1 MEKRWKQG
9 IPAVMVAVGSITAL
23 LPGTAAAAPAKPLA
37 TIDWAACKPGSIE
50 QCGKLTVPLD
60 WSKPAGTKTAILVAR
75 VPAKDQANKLGSL
88 TFNPGGP
95 GGAGASIF
103 AEGLADQ
110 IFPDYRDR
118 YDLVSFDPRGSGGST
133 ALACGPVL
141 RPGVPVFP
149 KNKAQYDA
157 MVASSRATGEA
168 CLRKHGELMRNLDTR
183 TAARDLDAIRAALG
197 ENELNFIG
205 LSYGS
210 YLGTT
215 YAQLFP
221 RRVGRMVLDG
231 IIDHAQGATRFML
244 DEAKT
249 MEDTFN
255 RFAAWCDRDTS
266 CALHGQDV
274 GAVWDKL
281 VAKAD
286 KTPLQVPDHPPVTGD
301 TMRLTLPALMPKTGL
316 VADSWPP
323 LAEGIAQAVKGDGSL
338 FAQTSYLGSYETAY
352 AAVSC
357 MDLPGELKGYAD
369 AKARLALAKAV
380 APRVGAAVE
389 GWVITATCSGWPVK
403 PSNPWQPTP
412 VKGVPPILITST
424 ALDPSTPVS
433 NAYGLAR
440 QIRGSRLLV
449 TEDAIGHTAYFNST
463 CGRAAIASYLIDGKL
478 PPKRSTCR

>member
-9 IPAVMVAVGSITAL
+9 L
-23 LPGTAAAAPAKPLA
+23 LA
-37 TIDWAACKPGSIE
+37 TVVAAGIIGAMVPASASATPRAGGIDWSDCKPGSVE

-60 WSKPAGTKTAILVAR
+60 WSKPAGATTEIYVAR
-75 VPAKDQANKLGSL
+75 VPAKDQAHKLGSL

-103 AEGLADQ
+103 AAGLADKV
-110 IFPDYRDR
+110 FPDYRDR
-118 YDLVSFDPRGSGGST
+118 YDLVSFDPRGSGSST
-133 ALACGPVL
+133 PLACGPIL

-149 KNKAQYDA
+149 KNEAQYNA
-157 MVASSRATGEA
+157 MVASSRATGEQ
-168 CLRKHGELMRNLDTR
+168 CLKQHGDFMRNLDTR
-183 TAARDLDAIRAALG
+183 TAARDMDAIRAALG
-197 ENELNFIG
+197 EAKLNYIG

-221 RRVGRMVLDG
+221 QRIGRMVLDG
-231 IIDHAQGATRFML
+231 ILDHAQRPARFML
-244 DEAKT
+244 DEART

-255 RFAAWCDRDTS
+255 RFAAWCDKDTE

-281 VAKAD
+281 VAQTD

-301 TMRLTLPALMPKTGL
+301 TLRMALPTLLPKTDFVGNP
-316 VADSWPP
+316 WPP
-323 LAEGIAQAVKGDGSL
+323 LAEGIAQAVKGDGLL
-338 FAQTSYLGSYETAY
+338 FAEMSYLGDYETAY

-369 AKARLALAKAV
+369 AKARLAMAKAV

-389 GWVITATCSGWPVK
+389 GWVITAACAGWPIE

-412 VKGVPPILITST
+412 VKDAPPILITST
-424 ALDPSTPVS
+424 THDPSTPVS
-433 NAYGLAR
+433 NARGLAR
-440 QIRGSRLLV
+440 QLRGSHLLLAD
-449 TEDAIGHTAYFNST
+449 DAIGHTAYFNSP
-463 CGRAAIASYLIDGKL
+463 CARAAIATYLIDGKL
-478 PPKRSTCR
+478 PPKRSTC

>member
-1 MEKRWKQG
+1 MKTRWKQG
-9 IPAVMVAVGSITAL
+9 LSVAVIAAGISGL
-23 LPGTAAAAPAKPLA
+23 LVPGVATAKPA
-37 TIDWAACKPGSIE
+37 GISWSECKPGSVE
-50 QCGKLTVPLD
+50 QCGKLSVPLD
-60 WSKPAGTKTAILVAR
+60 WAKPAGAKTEIYVAR
-75 VPAKDQANKLGSL
+75 VPAKDQAHKLGSL

-103 AEGLADQ
+103 ADGLADRL
-110 IFPDYRDR
+110 FPDYRDR
-118 YDLVSFDPRGSGGST
+118 YDLVSFDPRGSGSST

-168 CLRKHGELMRNLDTR
+168 CLKKHGDFLRNLDTR
-183 TAARDLDAIRAALG
+183 TAARDMDAIRAALG
-197 ENELNFIG
+197 EEKLNFIG

-221 RRVGRMVLDG
+221 QRVGRMVLDG
-231 IIDHAQGATRFML
+231 ILDHAQGATRLML
-244 DEAKT
+244 DEART

-255 RFAAWCDRDTS
+255 RFAAWCDKDAS

-274 GAVWDKL
+274 GKVWDKL

-286 KTPLQVPDHPPVTGD
+286 KTPLPVPDHPPVTGD
-301 TMRLTLPALMPKTGL
+301 TLRMTLPALMPKTDFIGNP
-316 VADSWPP
+316 WPP
-323 LAEGIAQAVKGDGSL
+323 LAEGIAQAVEGDASL
-338 FAQTSYLGSYETAY
+338 FAETSYLGDYETAY

-389 GWVITATCSGWPVK
+389 GWVITAACAGWPIK

-412 VKGVPPILITST
+412 VNGVPPILLTST
-424 ALDPSTPVS
+424 KHDPSTPVS

-440 QIRGSRLLV
+440 QIQGSRLV
-449 TEDAIGHTAYFNST
+449 VADDAIGHTAYLNSA
-463 CGRAAIASYLIDGKL
+463 CGRAAIAAYLIDGKL

>member
-1 MEKRWKQG
+1 MKKRWKQG
-9 IPAVMVAVGSITAL
+9 VSVAVVAAGIGGFLVPGAAVAKTA
-23 LPGTAAAAPAKPLA
+23 G
-37 TIDWAACKPGSIE
+37 ISWSECKPGSVE

-60 WSKPAGTKTAILVAR
+60 WSKPGGAKTEIYVAR
-75 VPAKDQANKLGSL
+75 VPAKDQAHKLGSL

-103 AEGLADQ
+103 AEGLADRL
-110 IFPDYRDR
+110 FPDYRDR
-118 YDLVSFDPRGSGGST
+118 YDLVSFDPRGSGSST

-168 CLRKHGELMRNLDTR
+168 CLKKHGDLMRNLDTR
-183 TAARDLDAIRAALG
+183 TAARDMDAIRAALG
-197 ENELNFIG
+197 EQKLNFIG

-221 RRVGRMVLDG
+221 QRVGRMVLDG
-231 IIDHAQGATRFML
+231 IVDHAQGATRFML
-244 DEAKT
+244 DEART

-255 RFAAWCDRDTS
+255 RFAAWCDKDTS

-286 KTPLQVPDHPPVTGD
+286 KTPLPVPDHAPVTGD
-301 TMRLTLPALMPKTGL
+301 TLRMTLPALMPKTDFVGNP
-316 VADSWPP
+316 WPP
-323 LAEGIAQAVKGDGSL
+323 LAEGIAQAVQGDASL
-338 FAQTSYLGSYETAY
+338 FAETSYLGDYETAY

-369 AKARLALAKAV
+369 AKARIALAKAV
-380 APRVGAAVE
+380 APRIGAAVE
-389 GWVITATCSGWPVK
+389 GWVITAACAGWPIK

-424 ALDPSTPVS
+424 THDPSTPVS

-440 QIRGSRLLV
+440 QIRGSRLV
-449 TEDAIGHTAYFNST
+449 VADDAIGHTAYFNSA
-463 CGRAAIASYLIDGKL
+463 CGRAAIAAYLIDGKL

>member
-9 IPAVMVAVGSITAL
+9 VLATVVAAVILAL
-23 LPGTAAAAPAKPLA
+23 VPGNAIAKPA
-37 TIDWAACKPGSIE
+37 GIKWSPCKPDSVV
-50 QCGKLTVPLD
+50 QCGYLTVPLD
-60 WSKPAGTKTAILVAR
+60 WSKPDGVKTQIYVAR
-75 VPAKDQANKLGSL
+75 VPAKDQAHKLGSL

-110 IFPDYRDR
+110 VFPDYRER
-118 YDLVSFDPRGSGGST
+118 YDLVSFDPRGTGLST

-141 RPGVPVFP
+141 RPGVPMFP
-149 KNKAQYDA
+149 KSKTEYAA
-157 MVASSRATGEA
+157 MVASSRKTGEA
-168 CLRKHGELMRNLDTR
+168 CLKQHGDLMRNLDTR

-197 ENELNFIG
+197 EAELNYIG

-221 RRVGRMVLDG
+221 RHIGRMVLDG
-231 IIDHAQGATRFML
+231 IVDHAQGATRFTL
-244 DEAKT
+244 DEAKS
-249 MEDTFN
+249 MEDTFD
-255 RFAAWCDRDTS
+255 RFAAWCSTDAQ

-301 TMRLTLPALMPKTGL
+301 TMRMTLPALLPRTDFIGNP
-316 VADSWPP
+316 WPS
-323 LAEGIAQAVKGDGSL
+323 LAEGIAKAVKGDGTL
-338 FAQTSYLGSYETAY
+338 FAQVSYLADYETAY

-357 MDLPGELKGYAD
+357 MDFPGELKGYAD
-369 AKARLALAKAV
+369 AKARIALAEKI

-389 GWVITATCSGWPVK
+389 GWAMTAACSGWPIE

-412 VKGVPPILITST
+412 VKDAPPILITST
-424 ALDPSTPVS
+424 TLDPSTPVS
-433 NAYGLAR
+433 NARGLAR
-440 QIRGSRLLV
+440 QVRGSHLLLAD
-449 TEDAIGHTAYFNST
+449 DAIGHTAYFNSP
-463 CGRAAIASYLIDGKL
+463 CARGAIAEYLLDGKL
-478 PPKRSTCR
+478 PPKRSTCG